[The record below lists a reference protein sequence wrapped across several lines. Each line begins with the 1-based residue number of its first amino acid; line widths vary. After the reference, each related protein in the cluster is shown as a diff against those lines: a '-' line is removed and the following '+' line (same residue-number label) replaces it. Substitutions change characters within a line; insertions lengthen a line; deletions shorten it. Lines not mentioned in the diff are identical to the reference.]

1 MIDRPFQLKLCRRNT
16 LDGKSYHSVFKFR
29 QEEGFP
35 MKDVV
40 IAGAARTPM
49 GGFQGMFDGVPAT
62 ELGGTAI
69 RAAMQQ
75 AGAETVDEV
84 LMGCVLPAGQG
95 QAPARQAGFAA
106 GLGEEVPATTLNK
119 MCGSGMKAAM
129 IAFDQIALG
138 HTDTM
143 IAGGMESMTNAPYLL
158 PKMRGGA
165 RIGHGQVV
173 DHMFL
178 DGLEDAYDKGRL
190 MGTFAED
197 CAETYQFSR
206 EAQDEY
212 ALRSLSNALAAQDS
226 GAFDG
231 EIAAVTVQTRKG
243 ALVLETDE
251 QPKSARPEKIP
262 TLKPAFRQDGTVTAA
277 NSSSISD
284 GAAALVLASADAAE
298 AKGLTVRARVL
309 GHASHAQAP
318 GLFTTAPVPAAQKL
332 LDRLGWTKDDVDL
345 WEVNE
350 AFAVVPMAFMH
361 EMGLPRDKVN
371 VNGGACAL
379 GHPIGASGARIMVTL
394 LNALEKRDLK
404 RGIAAICIGGGE
416 GTAIAIEHV

>member
-1 MIDRPFQLKLCRRNT
+1 
-16 LDGKSYHSVFKFR
+16 
-29 QEEGFP
+29 

-49 GGFQGMFDGVPAT
+49 GGFQGVLAPLTAAD
-62 ELGGTAI
+62 LGGAAI
-69 RAAMQQ
+69 KAAL
-75 AGAETVDEV
+75 AGAGTDTVDEV

-95 QAPARQAGFAA
+95 QAPARQAGFVG

-138 HTDTM
+138 QAETM

-158 PKMRGGA
+158 EKMRGGA
-165 RIGHGQVV
+165 RLGHSNVI

-178 DGLEDAYDKGRL
+178 DGLEDAYEKGRL

-197 CAETYQFSR
+197 CAETFQFTR
-206 EAQDEY
+206 GIQDDY
-212 ALRSLSNALAAQDS
+212 ALASLSRALKAQET

-231 EIAAVTVQTRKG
+231 EIATVEIKTRKG
-243 ALVLETDE
+243 AVSVNVDE
-251 QPKSARPEKIP
+251 QPASARPDKIP
-262 TLKPAFRQDGTVTAA
+262 QLKPAFREGGTVTAA

-284 GAAALVLASADAAE
+284 GAAALVLASCDAAK
-298 AKGLTVRARVL
+298 AKGLNIRATIK

-332 LDRLGWTKDDVDL
+332 LKQIRWTKEDVDL

-350 AFAVVPMAFMH
+350 AFAVVPLAFMH
-361 EMGLPRDKVN
+361 EMGLSHEIVN

-379 GHPIGASGARIMVTL
+379 GHPIGASGARIIVTL
-394 LNALEKRDLK
+394 LNALEKRGLK

-416 GTAIAIEHV
+416 GTAIAIELP

>member
-1 MIDRPFQLKLCRRNT
+1 
-16 LDGKSYHSVFKFR
+16 
-29 QEEGFP
+29 
-35 MKDVV
+35 
-40 IAGAARTPM
+40 M
-49 GGFQGMFDGVPAT
+49 GGFQGDFDGVPAA
-62 ELGGTAI
+62 ELGGAAI
-69 RAAMQQ
+69 RAALRD
-75 AGAETVDEV
+75 ARAATVDEV

-95 QAPARQAGFAA
+95 QAPARQAGFLG

-129 IAFDQIALG
+129 MAFDQIALG
-138 HTDTM
+138 HAEAM
-143 IAGGMESMTNAPYLL
+143 IAGGMESMSNAPYLL

-165 RIGHGQVV
+165 RIGHAQVI

-197 CAETYQFSR
+197 CAEKFQFTR
-206 EAQDEY
+206 EAQDDY
-212 ALRSLSNALAAQDS
+212 ALGSLEGALAAEKS
-226 GAFDG
+226 GAFEG
-231 EIAAVTVQTRKG
+231 EITPVTIRTRKG
-243 ALVLETDE
+243 EVVISTDE
-251 QPKSARPEKIP
+251 QPAKARPEKIP
-262 TLKPAFRQDGTVTAA
+262 QLKPAFREGGTVTAA

-284 GAAALVLASADAAE
+284 GAAALVIAARETAE
-298 AKGLTVRARVL
+298 ARGLNIRARIL

-318 GLFTTAPVPAAQKL
+318 GWFATAPVPAAQKL
-332 LDRLGWTKDDVDL
+332 LKRLGWSVEDVDL

-361 EMGLPRDKVN
+361 EMGLPRDRMN

-394 LNALEKRDLK
+394 LNALEKRGLK
-404 RGIAAICIGGGE
+404 RGVAAICIGGGE
-416 GTAIAIEHV
+416 GTAIAIERI

>member
-1 MIDRPFQLKLCRRNT
+1 
-16 LDGKSYHSVFKFR
+16 
-29 QEEGFP
+29 

-49 GGFQGMFDGVPAT
+49 GGFQGDFDGVAASV
-62 ELGGTAI
+62 LGGAAI
-69 RAAMQQ
+69 RAALAD
-75 AGAETVDEV
+75 AGADTVDEV

-95 QAPARQAGFAA
+95 QAPARQAGFAG

-129 IAFDQIALG
+129 IGFDQIALG
-138 HTDTM
+138 QTDTM
-143 IAGGMESMTNAPYLL
+143 IAGGMESMSNAPYLL
-158 PKMRGGA
+158 PKMRSGA
-165 RIGHGQVV
+165 RIGHAQVI

-197 CAETYQFSR
+197 CAEKFQFTR
-206 EAQDEY
+206 EAQDQY
-212 ALRSLSNALAAQDS
+212 ALASLSNALEAERS
-226 GAFDG
+226 GAFQG
-231 EIAAVTVQTRKG
+231 EITPVTLHSRTGERVI
-243 ALVLETDE
+243 ATDE
-251 QPKSARPEKIP
+251 QPGKARPEKIP
-262 TLKPAFRQDGTVTAA
+262 NLKPAFRKDGTVTAA

-284 GAAALVLASADAAE
+284 GAAALVLASAEAAGRQ
-298 AKGLTVRARVL
+298 GLKVRARIM

-318 GLFTTAPVPAAQKL
+318 GWFTTAPVPAAQKL
-332 LDRLGWTKDDVDL
+332 LKQLGWRLGDVDL

-361 EMGLPRDKVN
+361 EMGIPRDQIN

-394 LNALEKRDLK
+394 LNALEKRGLK

-416 GTAIAIEHV
+416 GTAIAIERD